1 MKKGLLLITMIVF
14 CSFVF
19 FGCGGTNSKNGSVG
33 EAASG
38 TQKEQVEAKTEPAEP
53 TKVQN
58 EAEKDVNSDA
68 GMDEGNAIYKDY
80 YDIVSKADPKQWDG
94 FALIDLDGDGVN
106 ELFAT
111 FIDGKREDPG
121 IQPYMIVG
129 YNNTAII
136 NDELQDGVA
145 GAGGYRGTL
154 YYLEGK
160 GILHESMVYAPFGTP
175 ADTIYAL
182 KDGKIEIMGQ
192 GGFTVDDFAGSED
205 EGWDPLE
212 HGSWTWNGQNVT
224 EEEYNGKVRE
234 ATNDTEGLPMSEIDW
249 KSKEDI
255 QKELER

>member
-1 MKKGLLLITMIVF
+1 MMIKKPANIKGLDMKKGLLLITMIVF

-38 TQKEQVEAKTEPAEP
+38 TQKEQVEAKT
-53 TKVQN
+53 VH
-58 EAEKDVNSDA
+58 
-68 GMDEGNAIYKDY
+68 KDY

-111 FIDGKREDPG
+111 FIDGEREDPG

-192 GGFTVDDFAGSED
+192 GEFTVDDFAGSED

>member
-1 MKKGLLLITMIVF
+1 MMIKKPANIKGLDMKKGLLLITMIVF

-38 TQKEQVEAKTEPAEP
+38 TQKKQVEAKT
-53 TKVQN
+53 V
-58 EAEKDVNSDA
+58 
-68 GMDEGNAIYKDY
+68 YKDY

-111 FIDGKREDPG
+111 FIDGEREDPG

-192 GGFTVDDFAGSED
+192 GEFTVDDFAGSED